1 MERLFS
7 KKDLKKLYVP
17 ILIEI
22 LLTVSVG
29 VADTMM
35 VSQAGET
42 AVSGSFLIP
51 TKRTNWQKGKSPRF
65 IPLPLLWTMNTLIP
79 YLLPS
84 SLPSM

>member
-35 VSQAGET
+35 VFLFFLT
-42 AVSGSFLIP
+42 AVSGVICFNPIQTCLIALFSAFATGGSFVV
-51 TKRTNWQKGKSPRF
+51 
-65 IPLPLLWTMNTLIP
+65 
-79 YLLPS
+79 
-84 SLPSM
+84 